1 MQPFRACCANCVLA
15 GGPSSTRVRLHS
27 HRILRRALQEVFVL
41 RGDRILV
48 IDDDVEMCTMLAEYL
63 ESERL
68 HAEVV
73 HDGETGLK
81 RALSGDH
88 SVIVLDVMLPGMNGL
103 EVLRRLRSV
112 SNARVVL
119 LTARGEELDR
129 IVGLEVGADDYVPK
143 RDRPKRIT
151 LSPALTACS
160 LRT

>member
-1 MQPFRACCANCVLA
+1 M
-15 GGPSSTRVRLHS
+15 
-27 HRILRRALQEVFVL
+27 
-41 RGDRILV
+41 DRILV

-73 HDGETGLK
+73 QDGETGLK